1 MKLTLPPALLVALL
15 RIRAQQN
22 AKADMKR
29 TFIFEAG
36 LAIAML
42 LLNQPEMKDYLF
54 CVVIAAFTLGLPYLI
69 FLLIREGR
77 RARPPMPQSP
87 PSPAPPVQPSLP
99 TPPPLALK
107 PPSGTPQQDEEM
119 PEFLD
124 LSPEDF
130 AIYFEAY
137 ERKLA
142 SLLGLKP
149 GEPVPPLNSKAH
161 RRKP

>member
-1 MKLTLPPALLVALL
+1 
-15 RIRAQQN
+15 
-22 AKADMKR
+22 
-29 TFIFEAG
+29 
-36 LAIAML
+36 
-42 LLNQPEMKDYLF
+42 
-54 CVVIAAFTLGLPYLI
+54 
-69 FLLIREGR
+69 
-77 RARPPMPQSP
+77 
-87 PSPAPPVQPSLP
+87 
-99 TPPPLALK
+99 
-107 PPSGTPQQDEEM
+107 M

-137 ERKLA
+137 ERKRA